1 MYKVLVA
8 GENAG
13 YSDTVVYIKLAG
25 NGSYVPCD
33 RTEAEGICVKL
44 PTEYTTEDDEVMQ
57 TIVDTVFALSAGGLN
72 GTEEVAEL
80 EETTGS
86 LIINEMATV
95 LSAAEQALIE
105 GVESVG

>member
-1 MYKVLVA
+1 
-8 GENAG
+8 
-13 YSDTVVYIKLAG
+13 
-25 NGSYVPCD
+25 
-33 RTEAEGICVKL
+33 
-44 PTEYTTEDDEVMQ
+44 MQ

-95 LSAAEQALIE
+95 FSAAEQALIE
-105 GVESVG
+105 GVESIG